1 MITAE
6 IRINSILILH
16 VYAHRL
22 DDRYPENRD
31 GEMYR
36 YSWRVHDVETGKTEE
51 GILSHHFNDG
61 ANGLIRKI
69 LQEARP

>member
-31 GEMYR
+31 GESYR
-36 YSWRVHDVETGKTEE
+36 YYWRVHSVEDGSTKE
-51 GILSHHFNDG
+51 GEISHRYADG
-61 ANGLIRKI
+61 AQKLISKI
-69 LQEARP
+69 LAT